1 MIRRLLLA
9 VMLLNLC
16 LFAAPLQASAFDPF
30 GAHVCDG
37 QQAQSAVCTSKTTQ
51 DPITGTSGVLD
62 NITNIVASIAGGA
75 AVILIIIGGL
85 RYVTSG
91 GEAEKVANAKK
102 TVMNALIGI
111 AVIVLARALID
122 FVITRMP

>member
-9 VMLLNLC
+9 VVLLSLC
-16 LFAAPLQASAFDPF
+16 LFAAPLRAMAFDPF

-51 DPITGTSGVLD
+51 DPITGTGGVLD
-62 NITNIVASIAGGA
+62 NIANIVAVIAGGA

-91 GEAEKVANAKK
+91 GEAEKVASAKR

-122 FVITRMP
+122 FVITRLP

>member
-9 VMLLNLC
+9 VTLLSLC
-16 LFAAPLQASAFDPF
+16 LFAAPLRAAAFDPF
-30 GAHVCDG
+30 GGSVCSG

-62 NITNIVASIAGGA
+62 NITNIIAGIAGGA

-91 GEAEKVANAKK
+91 GEADKVASAKK

-122 FVITRMP
+122 FVITRLP